1 LLFFVVFL
9 KVHQKLIRDGL
20 NSQLMSEFDPFSFD
34 LPVAEIIPQVKNHL
48 STQNSLIIQAPPG
61 AGKSTLLPLTLLD
74 EPWLKGKKIIM
85 LEPRRLATKSIAQR
99 MSGMLVEDLG
109 KTVGYR
115 IRFESAISEQ
125 TRLEVITEGILT
137 RMMHSD
143 NALENV
149 GLVIFDEF
157 HERNLHSEVAL
168 ALCREIQQVLR
179 PDLRILLMS
188 ATIDAEQLSGLLGA
202 KVIQSRGRQYPVE
215 VNYLSEV
222 DEYAIGE
229 DAARQIIPLTK
240 KHEGDFLVFLPG
252 QGEIKKAEEILRRA
266 IPDAVVLPL
275 YGQLSPSEQ
284 NQAILPHPSGKRK
297 IVLST
302 DIAETS
308 LTIEGIKVVVD
319 SGFAKSNRFDAR
331 SGLSR
336 LVLHRI
342 SKDSADQRSGRAGRL
357 TAGHSYRLWTKS
369 TQSQLSEYRVPELM
383 EADLTALVM
392 DMKAWGKQ
400 EIRSMTWLTPPP
412 AGTLALAE
420 KTLEA
425 LDAILDGNL
434 TEHGKE
440 IHQVPCHPRIAH
452 MLIFAKRLN
461 QLGLATDIA
470 AVLDERDPLPQ
481 DSGVDLNLRIEA
493 LRRFRSRGVNMARI
507 KKIEKV
513 AGQYR
518 RMFGIQPENSPVDP
532 WQTGLL
538 LAYAYPERIAAAR
551 PGNNAQFQLSN
562 GKIAQIG
569 HRDDLAHE
577 SWLAVA
583 HVDAREGMGKIWLA
597 APLNP
602 KDLAPMLKTKEVL
615 TWDRKK
621 GGLIAHSEIRIGA
634 IILGTRPLQK
644 IEKSLAKAA
653 ILEAIAEDGEM
664 LLDFNEEVEQLI
676 FRIQSLKSWNPEQE
690 WPSWTSEYLCINAKD
705 WLDPYLD
712 HVTKNEDLKKLNI
725 GHILLHSLTF
735 EQQQLLNQLAP
746 SRLNVPSGSQ
756 ISIEYKSEGETPLL
770 SVRLQ
775 ELFGLLETPKVNAGK
790 ISVLIEL
797 LSPGYKP
804 VQVTQDLKSFWANG
818 YFEVKKELKRRY
830 PKHEWPED
838 PISAEA
844 VRGVKKKW

>member
-1 LLFFVVFL
+1 
-9 KVHQKLIRDGL
+9 
-20 NSQLMSEFDPFSFD
+20 MSKFNPFSFD
-34 LPVAEIIPQVKNHL
+34 LPVSEIIPEVKKHL
-48 STQNSLIIQAPPG
+48 FSSNSLIIQAPPG
-61 AGKSTLLPLTLLD
+61 AGKSTLLPLALLD
-74 EPWLKGKKIIM
+74 ESWLKGKKIIM

-99 MSGMLVEDLG
+99 MADMLGEEVG
-109 KTVGYR
+109 KTVGYK
-115 IRFESAISEQ
+115 IRFESAISNQ

-137 RMMHSD
+137 RMMHQD
-143 NALENV
+143 NALEEV

-157 HERNLHSEVAL
+157 HERNLFSEVAL
-168 ALCREIQQVLR
+168 ALAREVQQVLK

-188 ATIDAEQLSGLLGA
+188 ATIDAEQLSQLLGS
-202 KVIQSRGRQYPVE
+202 KVIQSQGRQYPVE

-229 DAARQIIPLTK
+229 DTARQIIPLTK

-252 QGEIKKAEEILRRA
+252 QGEIKKTEEILKRA
-266 IPDAVVLPL
+266 LPEDIIVPL

-284 NQAILPHPSGKRK
+284 NRAILPHPSGKRK

-308 LTIEGIKVVVD
+308 LTIEGVRVVVD
-319 SGFAKSNRFDAR
+319 SGFAKSNRFDPR

-357 TAGHSYRLWTKS
+357 TAGHSYRLWTKAI
-369 TQSQLSEYRVPELM
+369 QAQLAEYRTPELL
-383 EADLTALVM
+383 EADLTSLVL
-392 DMKAWGKQ
+392 DMKAWGKDD
-400 EIRSMTWLTPPP
+400 IRSMTWLTPPP
-412 AGTLALAE
+412 AGTLALSE
-420 KTLEA
+420 KVLEA
-425 LDAILDGNL
+425 IDAVEDGKL
-434 TEHGKE
+434 TVHGKE
-440 IHQVPCHPRIAH
+440 IHQLPVHPRIAH
-452 MLIFAKRLN
+452 MLIFAKRMN
-461 QLGLATDIA
+461 QLALATDIA
-470 AVLDERDPLPQ
+470 AVLEERDPLPAEA
-481 DSGVDLNLRIEA
+481 GVDLNLRIDA
-493 LRRFRSRGVNMARI
+493 LRKFRDRGVSMSRI

-513 AGQYR
+513 AAQYR
-518 RMFGIQPENSPVDP
+518 RLFNIQPENKPADP
-532 WQTGLL
+532 WATGLL

-583 HVDAREGMGKIWLA
+583 HVDAREGMGKIWMA

-615 TWDRKK
+615 EWDRKK

-644 IEKSLAKAA
+644 FDKSLAKQA
-653 ILEAIAEDGEM
+653 ILEATQEEGQF
-664 LLDFNEEVEQLI
+664 LLEWNEEVMQLI
-676 FRIQSLKSWNPEQE
+676 FRVQSLKKWNPDQNWPDWSIEILCQTSPE
-690 WPSWTSEYLCINAKD
+690 WLE
-705 WLDPYLD
+705 PYLENIS
-712 HVTKNEDLKKLNI
+712 KNEDFKKLDLSQ
-725 GHILLHSLTF
+725 ILLHHLSF
-735 EQQQLLNQLAP
+735 EQQQLLESLAP
-746 SRLNVPSGSQ
+746 AKISVPSGSQ
-756 ISIEYKSEGETPLL
+756 IKLEYKEDGATPLL

-775 ELFGLLETPKVNAGK
+775 ELFGLLDTPKVNQGK
-790 ISVLIEL
+790 VSVLIEM

-804 VQVTQDLKSFWANG
+804 VQLTQDLKSFWANG

-844 VRGVKKKW
+844 VRGVRKRF

>member
-1 LLFFVVFL
+1 M
-9 KVHQKLIRDGL
+9 
-20 NSQLMSEFDPFSFD
+20 SQFDPFTFD
-34 LPVAEIIPQVKNHL
+34 LPVAEIISQVKTHL
-48 STQNSLIIQAPPG
+48 QQSSSLIIQAPPG
-61 AGKSTLLPLTLLD
+61 AGKSTLLPLALLD
-74 EPWLKGKKIIM
+74 EPWLQGKKIIM

-99 MSGMLVEDLG
+99 MASMINEDTG
-109 KTVGYR
+109 ETVGYR
-115 IRFESAISEQ
+115 IRFESAISSH

-143 NALENV
+143 NELNDV

-188 ATIDAEQLSGLLGA
+188 ATIDTEQLSGLLSA
-202 KVIQSRGRQYPVE
+202 DVIQSKGRQYPVE
-215 VNYLSEV
+215 VNYLQEA

-229 DAARQIIPLTK
+229 DTARQIIPLTK
-240 KHEGDFLVFLPG
+240 QHDGDFLVFLPG

-266 IPDAVVLPL
+266 LPDDIVVPL

-284 NQAILPHPSGKRK
+284 NKAILPHPSGKRK

-308 LTIEGIKVVVD
+308 LTIEGVKVVVD
-319 SGFAKSNRFDAR
+319 SGYAKSNRFDAR

-357 TAGHSYRLWTKS
+357 TSGHSYRLWSKA
-369 TQSQLSEYRVPELM
+369 TQAQLAEYRVPELM
-383 EADLTALVM
+383 EADLTGLVL
-392 DMKAWGKQ
+392 DMKAWGK
-400 EIRSMTWLTPPP
+400 EDIRSMTWLTPPP
-412 AGTLALAE
+412 AGNLALAE
-420 KTLEA
+420 KILEA
-425 LDAILDGNL
+425 IDALTDGIL
-434 TEHGKE
+434 TAHGRE

-452 MLIFAKRLN
+452 MLLYAKKVN

-470 AVLDERDPLPQ
+470 AVLEERDPLPA

-493 LRRFRSRGVNMARI
+493 LRRFRSRGASIARI
-507 KKIEKV
+507 KKIEKI
-513 AGQYR
+513 AAQYK
-518 RMFGIQPENSPVDP
+518 RMFSIDPTNDPVDP

-551 PGNNAQFQLSN
+551 PGNNAQFQLAN

-597 APLNP
+597 APINP

-615 TWDRKK
+615 KWDRKK
-621 GGLIAHSEIRIGA
+621 GGLQAHSEIRIGS
-634 IILGTRPLQK
+634 IVLGTRPL
-644 IEKSLAKAA
+644 AKYPVGDVTEA
-653 ILEAIAEDGEM
+653 ILQAIREEGEL
-664 LLDFNEEVEQLI
+664 LLDFNEEVEQFLL
-676 FRIQSLKSWNPEQE
+676 RIQSLKIWNPNQDWPE
-690 WPSWTSEYLCINAKD
+690 WSIASLCEKPETWIA
-705 WLDPYLD
+705 PYLQNI
-712 HVTKNEDLKKLNI
+712 TKNEDFKKLNLVQ
-725 GHILLHSLTF
+725 ILSSSLEF
-735 EQQQLLNQLAP
+735 ELQKLLERLAP
-746 SRLNVPSGSQ
+746 ASIEVPSGSKIKLQ
-756 ISIEYKSEGETPLL
+756 YRSDGQAPLL

-775 ELFGLLETPKVNAGK
+775 ELFGLLETPRINEGR
-790 ISVLIEL
+790 IPVLIEM

-804 VQVTQDLKSFWANG
+804 VQLTQDLKSFWANG

-844 VRGVKKKW
+844 VRGVKRKQ

>member
-1 LLFFVVFL
+1 
-9 KVHQKLIRDGL
+9 
-20 NSQLMSEFDPFSFD
+20 MSEFNPFSFD
-34 LPVAEIIPQVKNHL
+34 LPVAEIIPQVIKHL
-48 STQNSLIIQAPPG
+48 SEANSLIIQAPPG
-61 AGKSTLLPLTLLD
+61 AGKSTLLPLTLLN

-99 MSGMLVEDLG
+99 MASMLGEDLG

-115 IRFESAISEQ
+115 IRFESAISAE

-143 NALENV
+143 NALEDV
-149 GLVIFDEF
+149 GMVIFDEF

-168 ALCREIQQVLR
+168 ALCREVQQVLR

-202 KVIQSRGRQYPVE
+202 KVIQSEGRQYPVE

-222 DEYAIGE
+222 DEFAIGE
-229 DAARQIIPLTK
+229 DAARQIIPLAK
-240 KHEGDFLVFLPG
+240 KHSGDFLVFLPG

-266 IPDAVVLPL
+266 LSEDLILPL

-284 NQAILPHPSGKRK
+284 NRAILPHPSGKRK

-308 LTIEGIKVVVD
+308 LTIEGVKVVVD
-319 SGFAKSNRFDAR
+319 SGFAKSNRFDPR

-357 TAGHSYRLWTKS
+357 TAGHSYRLWTKA
-369 TQSQLSEYRVPELM
+369 TQAQLAEYRVPELL
-383 EADLTALVM
+383 EADLTALVL

-412 AGTLALAE
+412 AATLALAE
-420 KTLEA
+420 RTLEA
-425 LDAILDGNL
+425 IDAIVEGNL
-434 TEHGKE
+434 TDHGKE

-452 MLIFAKRLN
+452 MLIFAKRMN

-470 AVLDERDPLPQ
+470 AVLEERDPLPA

-507 KKIEKV
+507 KKIEKI
-513 AGQYR
+513 AAQYR
-518 RMFGIQPENSPVDP
+518 KMFSVQPENDPVDP

-602 KDLAPMLKTKEVL
+602 KDLAPMLKTREVL
-615 TWDRKK
+615 EWDRKK
-621 GGLIAHSEIRIGA
+621 GGLVAHSEIRIGA

-644 IEKSLAKAA
+644 FDKSLAKVA
-653 ILEAIAEDGEM
+653 ILEAIAEDGEL
-664 LLDFNEEVEQLI
+664 LLDFNEDVEQLI
-676 FRIQSLKSWNPEQE
+676 LRIQSLSIWNPEQN
-690 WPSWTSEYLCINAKD
+690 WPNWTVGSLCENAKD
-705 WLDPYLD
+705 WLDPYLNSIS
-712 HVTKNEDLKKLNI
+712 KNEDLKKLDLI
-725 GHILLHSLTF
+725 QILFHSLSI
-735 EQQQLLNQLAP
+735 EQQQLLNDLAP
-746 SRLNVPSGSQ
+746 SKVAVPSGSH
-756 ISIEYKSEGETPLL
+756 IPIEYKSEGETPLL

-775 ELFGLLETPKVNAGK
+775 ELFGLLETPKVNNGK
-790 ISVLIEL
+790 MPVLIEM

-804 VQVTQDLKSFWANG
+804 VQLTKDLKSFWANG

-844 VRGVKKKW
+844 VRGVKRRF

>member
-1 LLFFVVFL
+1 M
-9 KVHQKLIRDGL
+9 HT
-20 NSQLMSEFDPFSFD
+20 MSKFDPFSFD
-34 LPVAEIIPQVKNHL
+34 LPVSEIISEVKNHL
-48 STQNSLIIQAPPG
+48 SSSNSLIIQAPPG
-61 AGKSTLLPLTLLD
+61 AGKSTLLPLALLD

-99 MSGMLVEDLG
+99 MSDMLGEEVG

-115 IRFESAISEQ
+115 IRFESAISKE

-137 RMMHSD
+137 RMMHQD
-143 NALENV
+143 NALEDV

-157 HERNLHSEVAL
+157 HERNLFSEVAL
-168 ALCREIQQVLR
+168 ALAREVQQVLR

-188 ATIDAEQLSGLLGA
+188 ATIDAEQLSQLLGS
-202 KVIQSRGRQYPVE
+202 KVIQSQGRQYPVE
-215 VNYLSEV
+215 VNYLNEV

-252 QGEIKKAEEILRRA
+252 QGEIKKTEEILRRA
-266 IPDAVVLPL
+266 LPEDVVVPL

-284 NQAILPHPSGKRK
+284 NRAILPHPSGRRK

-308 LTIEGIKVVVD
+308 LTIEGVRVVVD

-357 TAGHSYRLWTKS
+357 TAGHSYRLWTKA
-369 TQSQLSEYRVPELM
+369 TQAQLAEYRNPELL
-383 EADLTALVM
+383 EADLTSLVL
-392 DMKAWGKQ
+392 DMKAWGKDD
-400 EIRSMTWLTPPP
+400 IRSMTWLTPPP
-412 AGTLALAE
+412 AGTLALSE
-420 KTLEA
+420 KVLEA
-425 LDAILDGNL
+425 IDAVEDGKL
-434 TEHGKE
+434 TDHGKE
-440 IHQVPCHPRIAH
+440 IHQLPVHPRIAH
-452 MLIFAKRLN
+452 MLIYAKRMN
-461 QLGLATDIA
+461 QLVLATDIA
-470 AVLDERDPLPQ
+470 AVLEERDPLPA
-481 DSGVDLNLRIEA
+481 DAGVDLNLRIDA
-493 LRRFRSRGVNMARI
+493 LRKFRDRGVSMSRI

-513 AGQYR
+513 AAQYR
-518 RMFGIQPENSPVDP
+518 RLFNIQPENKPADP
-532 WQTGLL
+532 WATGLL

-583 HVDAREGMGKIWLA
+583 HVDAREGMGKIWIA

-615 TWDRKK
+615 EWDRKK

-644 IEKSLAKAA
+644 FDKSLAKQA
-653 ILEAIAEDGEM
+653 ILEAIQEEGQF
-664 LLDFNEEVEQLI
+664 LLDWNEKVMQLI
-676 FRIQSLKSWNPEQE
+676 FQVQSLKKWNPEQNWPDWSVEMLCQSSPE
-690 WPSWTSEYLCINAKD
+690 WLE
-705 WLDPYLD
+705 PYLENIS
-712 HVTKNEDLKKLNI
+712 KNEDFKKLDLSQ
-725 GHILLHSLTF
+725 ILLHYLSF
-735 EQQQLLNQLAP
+735 EQQQLLESLTP
-746 SRLNVPSGSQ
+746 PRITVPSGSQ
-756 ISIEYKSEGETPLL
+756 ISLEYKEDGGTPLL

-775 ELFGLLETPKVNAGK
+775 ELFGLLDTPKVNQGK
-790 ISVLIEL
+790 VSVLIEM

-804 VQVTQDLKSFWANG
+804 VQLTQDLKSFWANG

-844 VRGVKKKW
+844 VRGVKKRF

>member
-1 LLFFVVFL
+1 MPTNFNP
-9 KVHQKLIRDGL
+9 H
-20 NSQLMSEFDPFSFD
+20 SFD
-34 LPVAEIIPQVKNHL
+34 LPVAEIIPQVKSHF
-48 STQNSLIIQAPPG
+48 SSQNSLIIQAPPG
-61 AGKSTLLPLTLLD
+61 AGKSTLLPLALLD

-99 MSGMLVEDLG
+99 MSDMLGEELG
-109 KTVGYR
+109 KTIGYR
-115 IRFESAISEQ
+115 IRFESAISDK

-143 NALENV
+143 NALEEV

-157 HERNLHSEVAL
+157 HERNLFSEVAL
-168 ALCREIQQVLR
+168 ALCREVQQVLR

-188 ATIDAEQLSGLLGA
+188 ATIDADQLSGLLGA
-202 KVIQSRGRQYPVE
+202 KVIHSLGRQYPVDIH
-215 VNYLSEV
+215 YLHEV

-229 DAARQIIPLTK
+229 DTARQIIPLAK
-240 KHEGDFLVFLPG
+240 QHKGDFLVFLPG
-252 QGEIKKAEEILRRA
+252 QGEIKTAEEILKRA
-266 IPDAVVLPL
+266 LPEDVVVPL
-275 YGQLSPSEQ
+275 FGQLSPSEQ
-284 NQAILPHPSGKRK
+284 NRAILPHPSGKRK

-308 LTIEGIKVVVD
+308 LTIEGVKVVVD
-319 SGFAKSNRFDAR
+319 SGYAKSNRFDAR

-357 TAGHSYRLWTKS
+357 TAGHSYRLWSKA
-369 TQSQLSEYRVPELM
+369 TQAQLSEYRIPELL
-383 EADLTALVM
+383 EADLTGLVL
-392 DMKAWGKQ
+392 DMKAWGK
-400 EIRSMTWLTPPP
+400 EDIRSMTWLTPPP

-420 KTLEA
+420 KVLEA
-425 LDAILDGNL
+425 IDALEEGKL
-434 TEHGKE
+434 TPHGKE
-440 IHQVPCHPRIAH
+440 IHQLPVHPRIAH
-452 MLIFAKRLN
+452 MLIFAKRMN
-461 QLGLATDIA
+461 QVPLATDIA
-470 AVLDERDPLPQ
+470 AVLEERDPLPA
-481 DSGVDLNLRIEA
+481 DSGVDLNLRIDA
-493 LRRFRSRGVNMARI
+493 LRRFRDRGVSLARI

-513 AGQYR
+513 AAQYR
-518 RMFGIQPENSPVDP
+518 RLFGISPENQTVDP
-532 WQTGLL
+532 WATGLL

-602 KDLAPMLKTKEVL
+602 KDLAPMLKTREVL
-615 TWDRKK
+615 EWDRKK

-644 IEKSLAKAA
+644 FDKSRAKTA
-653 ILEAIAEDGEM
+653 ILEAIAEDGEF

-676 FRIQSLKSWNPEQE
+676 FRVQSLKTWNPEQN
-690 WPSWTSEYLCINAKD
+690 WPFWSVESLCLDAKD
-705 WLDPYLD
+705 WLEPYLD
-712 HVTKNEDLKKLNI
+712 QVSKNEDLKKLDL
-725 GHILLHSLTF
+725 HSILLHSLSF
-735 EQQQLLNQLAP
+735 EHQQLLNEFAP
-746 SRLNVPSGSQ
+746 AKLTVPSGSL
-756 ISIEYKSEGETPLL
+756 ISIEYQSDGGTPLL

-775 ELFGLLETPKVNAGK
+775 ELFGLLETPKVNVGK
-790 ISVLIEL
+790 VPVLIEL

-804 VQVTQDLKSFWANG
+804 VQLTQDLKSFWENG

-830 PKHEWPED
+830 PKHEWPDD

-844 VRGVKKKW
+844 VRGVKKKS

>member
-1 LLFFVVFL
+1 
-9 KVHQKLIRDGL
+9 
-20 NSQLMSEFDPFSFD
+20 MSKFDPYSFD
-34 LPVAEIIPQVKNHL
+34 LPVSEIIPEVKKHL
-48 STQNSLIIQAPPG
+48 SASNSLIIQAPPG
-61 AGKSTLLPLTLLD
+61 AGKSTLLPLALLD

-99 MSGMLVEDLG
+99 MADMLVEDVG

-115 IRFESAISEQ
+115 IRFESAISNQ

-137 RMMHSD
+137 RMMHQD
-143 NALENV
+143 NALEEI

-157 HERNLHSEVAL
+157 HERNLFSEVAL
-168 ALCREIQQVLR
+168 ALAREVQQVLR

-188 ATIDAEQLSGLLGA
+188 ATIDAEQLSQLLGS
-202 KVIQSRGRQYPVE
+202 KVIQSQGRQYPVE
-215 VNYLSEV
+215 INYLNEV

-229 DAARQIIPLTK
+229 DTARQIIPLTK
-240 KHEGDFLVFLPG
+240 KHTGDFLVFLPG
-252 QGEIKKAEEILRRA
+252 QGEIKKTEEILKRA
-266 IPDAVVLPL
+266 LPEDVIVPL
-275 YGQLSPSEQ
+275 FGQLSPSEQ
-284 NQAILPHPSGKRK
+284 NRAILPHPSGKRK
-297 IVLST
+297 IVIST

-308 LTIEGIKVVVD
+308 LTIEGVRVVVD

-357 TAGHSYRLWTKS
+357 SSGHSYRLWSKA
-369 TQSQLSEYRVPELM
+369 TQAQLAEYRTPELL
-383 EADLTALVM
+383 EADLTSLVL
-392 DMKAWGKQ
+392 DMKAWGK
-400 EIRSMTWLTPPP
+400 EDIRSMTWLTPPP
-412 AGTLALAE
+412 AGTLALSE
-420 KTLEA
+420 KVLEA
-425 LDAILDGNL
+425 IDAVEAGKL
-434 TEHGKE
+434 TDHGKE
-440 IHQVPCHPRIAH
+440 IHQLPVHPRIAH
-452 MLIFAKRLN
+452 MLIYAKRMN
-461 QLGLATDIA
+461 QLALATDIA
-470 AVLDERDPLPQ
+470 AVLEERDPLPA
-481 DSGVDLNLRIEA
+481 DAGVDLNLRIDA
-493 LRRFRSRGVNMARI
+493 LRKFRDRGVSMSRI

-513 AGQYR
+513 AAQYR
-518 RMFGIQPENSPVDP
+518 RLFNIQPENKPADP
-532 WQTGLL
+532 WATGLL

-583 HVDAREGMGKIWLA
+583 HVDAREGMGKIWMA

-615 TWDRKK
+615 EWDRKK

-644 IEKSLAKAA
+644 FDKSLAKQA
-653 ILEAIAEDGEM
+653 ILEAIQEEGQF
-664 LLDFNEEVEQLI
+664 LLDWNESVLQLI
-676 FRIQSLKSWNPEQE
+676 FRVQSLKKWNPDQNWPDWSVETLCQSSPE
-690 WPSWTSEYLCINAKD
+690 WLE
-705 WLDPYLD
+705 PYLENIS
-712 HVTKNEDLKKLNI
+712 KNEDFKKLDLSQ
-725 GHILLHSLTF
+725 ILLHYLSF
-735 EQQQLLNQLAP
+735 EQQQLLESLAP
-746 SRLNVPSGSQ
+746 SKITVPSGSQ
-756 ISIEYKSEGETPLL
+756 ISLEYKEEGATPLL

-775 ELFGLLETPKVNAGK
+775 ELFGLLDTPKVNQGK
-790 ISVLIEL
+790 VAVLIEM

-804 VQVTQDLKSFWANG
+804 VQLTQDLKSFWANG

-844 VRGVKKKW
+844 VRGVKKRN

>member
-1 LLFFVVFL
+1 MP
-9 KVHQKLIRDGL
+9 K
-20 NSQLMSEFDPFSFD
+20 FDPFSFD
-34 LPVAEIIPQVKNHL
+34 LPVSEIIPEVKKHL
-48 STQNSLIIQAPPG
+48 SASNSLIIQAPPG

-74 EPWLKGKKIIM
+74 EPWLAGKKIIM

-99 MSGMLVEDLG
+99 MADMLGEEVG

-115 IRFESAISEQ
+115 IRFESAISNQ

-137 RMMHSD
+137 RMMHQD
-143 NALENV
+143 NALEEV

-157 HERNLHSEVAL
+157 HERNLFSEVAL
-168 ALCREIQQVLR
+168 ALAREVQQVLR

-188 ATIDAEQLSGLLGA
+188 ATIDAEQLSQLLGS
-202 KVIQSRGRQYPVE
+202 KVIQSQGRQYPVE
-215 VNYLSEV
+215 INYLNEV

-229 DAARQIIPLTK
+229 DTARQIIPLTK
-240 KHEGDFLVFLPG
+240 KHTGDFLVFLPG
-252 QGEIKKAEEILRRA
+252 QGEIKKTEEILKRA
-266 IPDAVVLPL
+266 LPEDVIVPL
-275 YGQLSPSEQ
+275 FGQLSPSEQ
-284 NQAILPHPSGKRK
+284 NRAILPHPSGKRK

-308 LTIEGIKVVVD
+308 LTIEGVRVVVD

-357 TAGHSYRLWTKS
+357 TAGHSYRLWSKA
-369 TQSQLSEYRVPELM
+369 TQAQLSEYRTPELL
-383 EADLTALVM
+383 EADLTSLVL
-392 DMKAWGKQ
+392 DMKAWGK
-400 EIRSMTWLTPPP
+400 EDIRSMTWLTPPP
-412 AGTLALAE
+412 AGTLVLSE
-420 KTLEA
+420 KVLEA
-425 LDAILDGNL
+425 IDAVEAGKL
-434 TEHGKE
+434 TDHGKE
-440 IHQVPCHPRIAH
+440 IHQLPVHPRIAH
-452 MLIFAKRLN
+452 MLIYAKRMN
-461 QLGLATDIA
+461 QLALATDIA
-470 AVLDERDPLPQ
+470 AVLEERDPLPA
-481 DSGVDLNLRIEA
+481 DAGVDLNLRIDA
-493 LRRFRSRGVNMARI
+493 LRKFRDRGVSMSRI

-513 AGQYR
+513 AAQYR
-518 RMFGIQPENSPVDP
+518 RLFNIQPENKPADP
-532 WQTGLL
+532 WATGLL

-583 HVDAREGMGKIWLA
+583 HVDAREGLGKIWMA

-615 TWDRKK
+615 EWDRKK

-644 IEKSLAKAA
+644 FDKSLAKQA
-653 ILEAIAEDGEM
+653 ILEAIQEEGQF
-664 LLDFNEEVEQLI
+664 LLDWNEEVLQLI
-676 FRIQSLKSWNPEQE
+676 FRVQSLKKWNPEQNWPDWSVETLCQSSPE
-690 WPSWTSEYLCINAKD
+690 WLE
-705 WLDPYLD
+705 PYLEYIS
-712 HVTKNEDLKKLNI
+712 KNEDFKKLDLSQ
-725 GHILLHSLTF
+725 ILLHSLSF
-735 EQQQLLNQLAP
+735 EQQQLLESLAP
-746 SRLNVPSGSQ
+746 SKITVPSGGQ
-756 ISIEYKSEGETPLL
+756 IRLEYKEEGVTPLL

-775 ELFGLLETPKVNAGK
+775 ELFGLLDTPKVNQGK
-790 ISVLIEL
+790 VAVLIEM

-804 VQVTQDLKSFWANG
+804 VQLTQDLKSFWANG

-844 VRGVKKKW
+844 VRGVKKRF

>member
-1 LLFFVVFL
+1 
-9 KVHQKLIRDGL
+9 
-20 NSQLMSEFDPFSFD
+20 MSEFNPFSFD
-34 LPVAEIIPQVKNHL
+34 LPVAEIIPQVKNQL
-48 STQNSLIIQAPPG
+48 SESNSLIIQAPPG
-61 AGKSTLLPLTLLD
+61 AGKSTLLPLTFLG

-99 MSGMLVEDLG
+99 MASMFGEDLG
-109 KTVGYR
+109 ATVGYR
-115 IRFESAISEQ
+115 IRFESEIS
-125 TRLEVITEGILT
+125 TKTKIEVITEGILT

-143 NALENV
+143 NELENV

-188 ATIDAEQLSGLLGA
+188 ATIDAEQLSRLLGA
-202 KVIQSRGRQYPVE
+202 KVIQSQGRQFPVE
-215 VNYLSEV
+215 VNYLNEI
-222 DEYAIGE
+222 DEFAIGE

-252 QGEIKKAEEILRRA
+252 QGEIKKAEEILKKA
-266 IPDAVVLPL
+266 LPDTVVLPL
-275 YGQLSPSEQ
+275 FGQLSPSEQ
-284 NQAILPHPSGKRK
+284 NRAILPHPSGKRK

-357 TAGHSYRLWTKS
+357 TAGHSYRLWSKA
-369 TQSQLSEYRVPELM
+369 TQEQLSEYRVPELM
-383 EADLTALVM
+383 EADLTAMVL

-425 LDAILDGNL
+425 IDAIVEGNL

-452 MLIFAKRLN
+452 MLIFAKRMD

-470 AVLDERDPLPQ
+470 AVLEERDPLPQ

-493 LRRFRSRGVNMARI
+493 LRRFRSRGVNIARI

-518 RMFGIQPENSPVDP
+518 RMFGIQPENEPVDP

-583 HVDAREGMGKIWLA
+583 HVDAREGMGKIWMA

-602 KDLAPMLKTKEVL
+602 KDLAPMLKTREVL
-615 TWDRKK
+615 EWDRKK
-621 GGLIAHSEIRIGA
+621 GGLIALSEVRIGA
-634 IILGTRPLQK
+634 IVLGTRPLQK
-644 IEKSLAKAA
+644 FDKVSAKTA

-664 LLDFNEEVEQLI
+664 LLDFSEKVEQLI
-676 FRIQSLKSWNPEQE
+676 FRVQSLNKWNPDQN
-690 WPSWTSEYLCINAKD
+690 WPIWTSESLCLNAKG
-705 WLDPYLD
+705 WLEPYLD
-712 HVTKNEDLKKLNI
+712 HVTKNEELKKLDLFS
-725 GHILLHSLTF
+725 ILLHSLSF
-735 EQQQLLNQLAP
+735 EQQQLLDELAP
-746 SRLNVPSGSQ
+746 SYLRVPSGSQ
-756 ISIEYKSEGETPLL
+756 ILIEYKSEGETPLL

-775 ELFGLLETPKVNAGK
+775 ELFGLLETPKVNSEK
-790 ISVLIEL
+790 IPVLIEL

-804 VQVTQDLKSFWANG
+804 VQLTQDLKSFWANG

-844 VRGVKKKW
+844 VRGVKKRI

>member
-1 LLFFVVFL
+1 
-9 KVHQKLIRDGL
+9 
-20 NSQLMSEFDPFSFD
+20 MSKFNPFSFD
-34 LPVAEIIPQVKNHL
+34 LPVSEIIPEVKNHL
-48 STQNSLIIQAPPG
+48 SSSNSLIIQAPPG
-61 AGKSTLLPLTLLD
+61 AGKSTLLPLALLD
-74 EPWLKGKKIIM
+74 ESWLKGKKIIM

-99 MSGMLVEDLG
+99 MADMLGEEVG

-115 IRFESAISEQ
+115 IRFESAISNQ

-137 RMMHSD
+137 RMMHQD
-143 NALENV
+143 NALEEV

-157 HERNLHSEVAL
+157 HERNLFSEVAL
-168 ALCREIQQVLR
+168 ALASEVQQVLR

-188 ATIDAEQLSGLLGA
+188 ATIDAEQLSQLLGS
-202 KVIQSRGRQYPVE
+202 KVIQSQGRQYPVE

-229 DAARQIIPLTK
+229 DTARQIIPLTK

-252 QGEIKKAEEILRRA
+252 QGEIKKTEEILKRA
-266 IPDAVVLPL
+266 LPEDIIVPL

-284 NQAILPHPSGKRK
+284 NRAILPHPSGKRK

-308 LTIEGIKVVVD
+308 LTIEGVRVVVD
-319 SGFAKSNRFDAR
+319 SGFAKSNRFDPR

-357 TAGHSYRLWTKS
+357 TAGHSYRLWTKAI
-369 TQSQLSEYRVPELM
+369 QAQLAEYRTPELL
-383 EADLTALVM
+383 EADLTSLVL
-392 DMKAWGKQ
+392 DMKAWGKDD
-400 EIRSMTWLTPPP
+400 IRSMTWLTPPP
-412 AGTLALAE
+412 AGTLALSE
-420 KTLEA
+420 KVLEA
-425 LDAILDGNL
+425 IDAVEDGKL
-434 TEHGKE
+434 TVHGKE
-440 IHQVPCHPRIAH
+440 IHQLPVHPRIAH
-452 MLIFAKRLN
+452 MLIFAKRMN
-461 QLGLATDIA
+461 QLALATDIA
-470 AVLDERDPLPQ
+470 AVLEERDPLPAEA
-481 DSGVDLNLRIEA
+481 GVDLNLRIDA
-493 LRRFRSRGVNMARI
+493 LRKFRDRGVSMSRI

-513 AGQYR
+513 AAQYR
-518 RMFGIQPENSPVDP
+518 RLFNIQPENKPADP
-532 WQTGLL
+532 WATGLL

-583 HVDAREGMGKIWLA
+583 HVDAREGMGKIWMA

-615 TWDRKK
+615 EWDRKK

-644 IEKSLAKAA
+644 FDKSLAKQA
-653 ILEAIAEDGEM
+653 ILEATQEEGQF
-664 LLDFNEEVEQLI
+664 LLEWNEEVMQLI
-676 FRIQSLKSWNPEQE
+676 FRVQSLKKWNPDQDWPE
-690 WPSWTSEYLCINAKD
+690 WSVEILCQTSPE
-705 WLDPYLD
+705 WLEPYLENIS
-712 HVTKNEDLKKLNI
+712 KNEDFKKLDLSQ
-725 GHILLHSLTF
+725 ILLHHLSF
-735 EQQQLLNQLAP
+735 DQQQLLESLAP
-746 SRLNVPSGSQ
+746 AKISVPSGSQ
-756 ISIEYKSEGETPLL
+756 IKLEYKEDGATPLL

-775 ELFGLLETPKVNAGK
+775 ELFGLLDTPKVNQGK
-790 ISVLIEL
+790 VSVLIEM

-804 VQVTQDLKSFWANG
+804 VQLTQDLKSFWANG
-818 YFEVKKELKRRY
+818 YFEVKKELKRLY

-844 VRGVKKKW
+844 VRGVKKRF

>member
-1 LLFFVVFL
+1 
-9 KVHQKLIRDGL
+9 
-20 NSQLMSEFDPFSFD
+20 MSEFNPYSFD
-34 LPVAEIIPQVKNHL
+34 LPVAEIIPQVKKHL
-48 STQNSLIIQAPPG
+48 ATENSLIIQAPPG
-61 AGKSTLLPLTLLD
+61 AGKSTLLPLALLE
-74 EPWLKGKKIIM
+74 EPWLIGKKIIM

-99 MSGMLVEDLG
+99 MSSMLDEDLG
-109 KTVGYR
+109 NTVGFR
-115 IRFESAISEQ
+115 IRFETAISEQ

-168 ALCREIQQVLR
+168 ALCREIQEVLR

-188 ATIDAEQLSGLLGA
+188 ATIDADQLSAMLGA
-202 KVIQSRGRQYPVE
+202 KVIKTQGRQYPVE
-215 VNYLSEV
+215 VTYLSEV

-229 DAARQIIPLTK
+229 DTARQIIPLTK

-266 IPDAVVLPL
+266 IPDAMVLPL
-275 YGQLSPSEQ
+275 YGQLNPAEQ
-284 NQAILPHPSGKRK
+284 NRAILPHPSGKRK

-357 TAGHSYRLWTKS
+357 TAGHSYRLWTKA
-369 TQSQLSEYRVPELM
+369 TQVQLAEYRTPELM
-383 EADLTALVM
+383 EADLTALVL

-425 LDAILDGNL
+425 LDAILDGSL
-434 TEHGKE
+434 TDKGKE

-470 AVLDERDPLPQ
+470 AVLEERDPLPQ

-493 LRRFRSRGVNMARI
+493 LRRYRSHGVTMARI
-507 KKIEKV
+507 RKIEKV
-513 AGQYR
+513 AGHYR
-518 RMFGIQPENSPVDP
+518 RMFGIEPENDPVDP

-562 GKIAQIG
+562 GKIAQLG
-569 HRDDLAHE
+569 QRDDLAHE
-577 SWLAVA
+577 SWLTVA

-602 KDLAPMLKTKEVL
+602 KDLGPMLKTREIL
-615 TWDRKK
+615 IWDRKK
-621 GGLIAHSEIRIGA
+621 GGLIANSEIRIGA
-634 IILGTRPLQK
+634 IKLGTRPLQK
-644 IEKSLAKAA
+644 IEKSSAMAA

-664 LLDFNEEVEQLI
+664 LLDFNQEVEQMI
-676 FRIQSLKSWNPEQE
+676 FRIQSLKSWNPQQE
-690 WPSWTSEYLCINAKD
+690 WPSWTSKYLCINAKD
-705 WLDPYLD
+705 WLEPYLD

-725 GHILLHSLTF
+725 GQILLHKLTF
-735 EQQQLLNQLAP
+735 EQQLLLNELAP
-746 SRLNVPSGSQ
+746 SRLRVPSGSH
-756 ISIEYKSEGETPLL
+756 IAIEYKSDGETPLL

-775 ELFGLLETPKVNAGK
+775 ELFGLLETPKVNGGK
-790 ISVLIEL
+790 IAVLIEL
-797 LSPGYKP
+797 LSPGYKS
-804 VQVTQDLKSFWANG
+804 VQLTQDLKSFWANG

-844 VRGVKKKW
+844 VRGVKRKA